1 MKLKILVAS
10 IALMVGQCYAQNAS
24 TAIWETSEYYK
35 SGNHRIINSSTAWS
49 RGYTGKGST
58 IAILDSGLGL
68 SNPEF
73 SNRIKLSKDFTSSG
87 TINDTVGHGTHV
99 AGIAAAA
106 RNNIGVEGVAFDAGL
121 LIGKITTN
129 GIVLSNTALSGVQWA
144 SANGADVANLSSNF
158 TLSQTSLKA
167 KLIAPGVYS
176 TSFTNSG
183 VTTGGLNA
191 QQWANAMPG
200 NMVLVV
206 AAGNDSTAW
215 SGGLGQ
221 LATATDSKGNLIL
234 GGRVII
240 AGNWNGVNNLGPGSN
255 GAATLCQVVVNNIC
269 QDKYQTWQFYLLA
282 PGTGITSTVPTT
294 YNKTGVATMTG
305 TSMSAP
311 AISGSVAIIRQM
323 WPQMTG
329 SNIAQLLLQTANK
342 NIPNYNK
349 YVDGQGLLDLDRA
362 TRPVGTLGIPTTGR
376 LSGAVVTA
384 AQPLLVTNGSAST
397 GKISNIVV
405 LDDFQRDFYI
415 KSKSLTAVSQSSREF
430 NVMQAM
436 MPYATKNN
444 YSQFNNYNTHAGT
457 KIDNIDFHMYVDNSP
472 EAKNIT
478 PLMMEIGYTAKS
490 EWADIRISGGAFAE
504 KATWLGNAV
513 NGFEGGG
520 NNSASVTQFLGLGV
534 EKSFADDYKV
544 HANISHGV
552 TNTKAHSANINN
564 IGPILSYSWSAG
576 VEKKLSKSDSI
587 GVMMYQPVSVY
598 SAKANITAP
607 VGLDSDFNIVQ
618 NSTANLA
625 ADVLERR
632 TGFYYKIDDRKT
644 TKVMTFIEYRNNYK
658 GQEGVTDKVVGLAI
672 NKLF

>member
-1 MKLKILVAS
+1 MKLKILAAS
-10 IALMVGQCYAQNAS
+10 IALMVGQVYAQNVS
-24 TAIWETSEYYK
+24 TAVWETSEYYK
-35 SGNHRIINSSTAWS
+35 SGNLKIVKASTAWG
-49 RGYTGKGST
+49 RGYTGKGSI
-58 IAILDSGLGL
+58 IAILDSGLDPK
-68 SNPEF
+68 NTEF

-87 TINDTVGHGTHV
+87 TINDAIGHGTHV

-106 RNNIGVEGVAFDAGL
+106 HNGIGVEGVAFDAGL
-121 LIGKITTN
+121 LIGKITSN

-191 QQWANAMPG
+191 QQWAGAMPG

-221 LATATDSKGNLIL
+221 LATATDSKGNLVL

-255 GAATLCQVVVNNIC
+255 GAATLCQVVVNNTC

-294 YNKTGVATMTG
+294 YNKTGLATMTG

-329 SNIAQLLLQTANK
+329 ANIAQLLFQTANK

-349 YVDGQGLLDLDRA
+349 YVDGQGLLDLDKA
-362 TRPVGTLGIPTTGR
+362 TQPVGKLGIPTTGR
-376 LSGAVVTA
+376 LSGAVVTT
-384 AQPLLVTNGSAST
+384 AQPLLITSGSAST
-397 GKISNIVV
+397 GKVSSIMVV
-405 LDDFQRDFYI
+405 DDFQRDFYI
-415 KSKSLTAVSQSSREF
+415 KSKTLTAVSRPSQEF
-430 NVMQAM
+430 NVMQAS

-444 YSQFNNYNTHAGT
+444 YSQFNNYNTHAG
-457 KIDNIDFHMYVDNSP
+457 ININNIDFHMYVDNSP

-478 PLMMEIGYTAKS
+478 PLMMEIGYTTKS
-490 EWADIRISGGAFAE
+490 EWADIRFSGGAFAE

-520 NNSASVTQFLGLGV
+520 NNSSSVTQFLGLGV

-552 TNTKAHSANINN
+552 TTTKAHSANINN

-576 VEKKLSKSDSI
+576 VEKQLSKNDSI
-587 GVMMYQPVSVY
+587 GVMIYQPVSVY

-632 TGFYYKIDDRKT
+632 TGIYYKIDDRKT

>member
-1 MKLKILVAS
+1 
-10 IALMVGQCYAQNAS
+10 
-24 TAIWETSEYYK
+24 
-35 SGNHRIINSSTAWS
+35 
-49 RGYTGKGST
+49 
-58 IAILDSGLGL
+58 
-68 SNPEF
+68 
-73 SNRIKLSKDFTSSG
+73 
-87 TINDTVGHGTHV
+87 
-99 AGIAAAA
+99 
-106 RNNIGVEGVAFDAGL
+106 
-121 LIGKITTN
+121 
-129 GIVLSNTALSGVQWA
+129 
-144 SANGADVANLSSNF
+144 
-158 TLSQTSLKA
+158 
-167 KLIAPGVYS
+167 
-176 TSFTNSG
+176 
-183 VTTGGLNA
+183 
-191 QQWANAMPG
+191 MPG

-221 LATATDSKGNLIL
+221 LATATDSKGNLVL

-255 GAATLCQVVVNNIC
+255 GAATLCQVVVNNTC

-294 YNKTGVATMTG
+294 YNKTGLATMTG

-329 SNIAQLLLQTANK
+329 ANIAQLLFQTANK

-349 YVDGQGLLDLDRA
+349 YVDGQGLLDLDKA
-362 TRPVGTLGIPTTGR
+362 TQPVGKLGIPTTGR
-376 LSGAVVTA
+376 LSGAVVTT
-384 AQPLLVTNGSAST
+384 AQPLLITSGSAST
-397 GKISNIVV
+397 GKVSSIMVV
-405 LDDFQRDFYI
+405 DDFQRDFYI
-415 KSKSLTAVSQSSREF
+415 KSKTLTAVSRPSQEF
-430 NVMQAM
+430 NVMQAS

-444 YSQFNNYNTHAGT
+444 YSQFNNYNTHAG
-457 KIDNIDFHMYVDNSP
+457 ININNIDFHMYVDNSP

-478 PLMMEIGYTAKS
+478 PLMMEIGYTTKS
-490 EWADIRISGGAFAE
+490 EWADIRFSGGAFAE

-520 NNSASVTQFLGLGV
+520 NNSSSVTQFLGLGV

-552 TNTKAHSANINN
+552 TTTKAHSANINN

-576 VEKKLSKSDSI
+576 VEKQLSKNDSI
-587 GVMMYQPVSVY
+587 GVMIYQPVSVY

-632 TGFYYKIDDRKT
+632 TGIYYKIDDRKT

-672 NKLF
+672 TKLF